1 VLDGCLGIEPIEAV
15 IAVAFALAKVIVWY
29 GVIIWPESLTMG
41 HSPSVTQ
48 GKFRHPLAQ
57 VNSKVHHINVC
68 AEPVGQARDVVGD
81 ECNLEH
87 IPLSDFSLYIS
98 IPHPSQSQSTLD
110 NHQST
115 HLPLPLLFVPV
126 SGQLMA
132 VLLL

>member
-1 VLDGCLGIEPIEAV
+1 MLDGCLGIEPIEAV

-87 IPLSDFSLYIS
+87 IPLSDFSLTYPFHILPS
-98 IPHPSQSQSTLD
+98 LSPHSTITNPHIFLFLCC
-110 NHQST
+110 SF
-115 HLPLPLLFVPV
+115 LLVA
-126 SGQLMA
+126 S
-132 VLLL
+132 